1 MQRITIPLIIGSF
14 LTLFLLNFCGTKYPK
29 EVIGVDS
36 LQVSLNKTQT
46 ELKAIDKAEINNKY
60 SEIKENIAFIQQNYN
75 DTLTLEM
82 AEFLVD
88 YSSVLKAFESV
99 KEEYAGLEKE
109 LEFSS
114 EQLNNLKHDLQ
125 YNIMNNDSVKIYCM
139 REDQAVKR
147 NAESLQA
154 IQVALKRNMEL
165 SDKLTPQIRQLI
177 ENINA
182 KQKKN

>member
-1 MQRITIPLIIGSF
+1 MQKIGVPLIIGSF
-14 LTLFLLNFCGTKYPK
+14 LTLFLVNSCGSKYPK
-29 EVIGVDS
+29 EIVSVDS
-36 LQVSLNKTQT
+36 LQALLNITQT

-82 AEFLVD
+82 AEFLGD
-88 YSSVLKAFESV
+88 YSLVLKAFESV

-114 EQLNNLKHDLQ
+114 KQLNSLKHDLQ

-147 NAESLQA
+147 NAKSVQA
-154 IQVALKRNMEL
+154 MQTALKRNIEL
-165 SDKLTPQIRQLI
+165 CDKLTPQIRRLI
-177 ENINA
+177 ESIKA
-182 KQKKN
+182 KQ